1 MWCVASAPIVP
12 LARNLD
18 AALGMPRGELP
29 FISASC
35 PRHSPPPHSL
45 LGLHPHFFRKVRCRF
60 LAPPSLTRAA
70 PKFPPQGVLPLSR
83 PPFSISGCIRVFS
96 TRCPAAFSQI
106 HSSLG
111 HTRVSSTH
119 RPRRSDSRGQSPRL
133 PAPAPRPARLHATP
147 SAPPSQRRGPS
158 SENTKKRAPFLGERC
173 SFWVAKRSTFGR
185 VVLTCA
191 TMGGHTGGKRVRRRG
206 LACATCAVDLIDA
219 TLYFGIAA
227 GESVFAHSAVAI
239 DAAHHFAGGL
249 FHTACGRLCGRGG
262 RGRRRGGRARSR
274 CGSARCGSSLGRRSC
289 GGRRCGSR
297 GRRRSCGGVGLATG
311 LGTRCFA
318 RRGGGGFGV
327 SVRCGSSFA
336 GAFAR
341 SRLSAGA
348 RRSCRRTIDDDTVV
362 LTGSRHTRRTIVAT
376 LAHEIH
382 TSCGQQGHDHGG
394 HPPFSTTRRGLWR
407 RTGGLGHLSFRF
419 GHGNFRILFRAEG
432 DFAFEL
438 DHGKGF

>member
-12 LARNLD
+12 LARDLD
-18 AALGMPRGELP
+18 AALGMPRGELAAHFRKLSTP
-29 FISASC
+29 LPTAHTAPTLCGLVSAPSRTC
-35 PRHSPPPHSL
+35 ATSRPTARRSL
-45 LGLHPHFFRKVRCRF
+45 RMATAAMGPFFRK
-60 LAPPSLTRAA
+60 
-70 PKFPPQGVLPLSR
+70 
-83 PPFSISGCIRVFS
+83 
-96 TRCPAAFSQI
+96 
-106 HSSLG
+106 H
-111 HTRVSSTH
+111 
-119 RPRRSDSRGQSPRL
+119 
-133 PAPAPRPARLHATP
+133 
-147 SAPPSQRRGPS
+147 
-158 SENTKKRAPFLGERC
+158 KKRAPFLGERC

-191 TMGGHTGGKRVRRRG
+191 TMGGHTGWKLVRRRG

-227 GESVFAHSAVAI
+227 GESIFAHLSVAI
-239 DAAHHFAGGL
+239 DAAHHFTGGL
-249 FHTACGRLCGRGG
+249 FHTARGRLCGRGG
-262 RGRRRGGRARSR
+262 RGRRRGGRARR
-274 CGSARCGSSLGRRSC
+274 GCGSARCGSSLGRRSC

-327 SVRCGSSFA
+327 SVGCGGCFA

-341 SRLSAGA
+341 SHLSAGG
-348 RRSCRRTIDDDTVV
+348 RRCSRRAVDDAVV
-362 LTGSRHTRRTIVAT
+362 LTGSRHTRRAIVAT

-407 RTGGLGHLSFRF
+407 SSGAF
-419 GHGNFRILFRAEG
+419 GHSSFHLGRGNFRSLFRAEG